1 MSPPG
6 AGDPAT
12 APPPVDAPSPSIQG
26 DLGGGDLAGIA
37 AARVAVSVGLLAAG
51 FRAVSDDDFA
61 RVVIAQQWAHTPRL
75 DPTGTSWLPFPFWL
89 NGAVML
95 VFGRSL
101 LVAQVVAVALGVASS
116 LLVAISAQRITGD
129 RRAALLAGLA
139 STLVGWSAWLGVATV
154 PELLTAALTLFAA
167 ASLTTASARARWLG
181 AAALGLAT
189 LSRYEPWP
197 VAIAFAAWSVASP
210 AGARGERAAHGGRA
224 QENTALQRVVRGLTR
239 VGPAVVALL
248 GPAAWIAWNRVA
260 HGDPFH
266 FVARV
271 AAYHR
276 AVGQASSD
284 GVLARLAAY
293 PLAFACEMPEVLVA
307 ALAVAVAAASPR
319 SRSAVMARARPFA
332 APLVLAGVQVAA
344 LSISLVKDGAP
355 THHPERALLFPALAL
370 VVLAAGV
377 ASGVGRGAAGVASG
391 AAGVESGA
399 ASRLPRAFGVAVA
412 VLLLARAALMPVAIR
427 GERALRSVRGGWI
440 LLYAGPREG
449 FAERR
454 AETDIGAQ
462 AAELLPP
469 RASVYLEDVRDYA
482 FFAVQA
488 GSGQPER
495 VMPSREV
502 DPRWPGKER
511 TFADE
516 AAYLVWLRER
526 GVGLVIAR
534 EDPAAITTRFGHP
547 PLRRNARYGL
557 WAVPAP

>member
-1 MSPPG
+1 VSAPG
-6 AGDPAT
+6 AADPAT

-26 DLGGGDLAGIA
+26 DLGRGDLAGIA

-101 LVAQVVAVALGVASS
+101 LVAQVAAVALGVASS

-129 RRAALLAGLA
+129 RRAALLAGFA
-139 STLVGWSAWLGVATV
+139 SALVGWSAWLGVATV

-167 ASLTTASARARWLG
+167 ASLTTRSAGERWLG

-197 VAIAFAAWSVASP
+197 VAIAFAAWNVASP
-210 AGARGERAAHGGRA
+210 AEAHVEEAARGAGARGD
-224 QENTALQRVVRGLTR
+224 TARQRVARALAR
-239 VGPAVVALL
+239 FGPAVVALV
-248 GPAAWIAWNRVA
+248 GPAVWIAWNRAA

-293 PLAFACEMPEVLVA
+293 PLAFAREMPEVLLVA
-307 ALAVAVAAASPR
+307 IAVGVAAASPR
-319 SRSAVMARARPFA
+319 SRAAVMERARPFA
-332 APLVLAGVQVAA
+332 APLALAGVQVAA

-377 ASGVGRGAAGVASG
+377 ASGAASG
-391 AAGVESGA
+391 ASVAD
-399 ASRLPRAFGVAVA
+399 ASRALRSVRVPRAFGVTVA

-427 GERALRSVRGGWI
+427 GERAVRSVRGGWI

-462 AAELLPP
+462 AAALLPP
-469 RASVYLEDVRDYA
+469 RASAYLEDVRDYG

-502 DPRWPGKER
+502 DPRWPEKER
-511 TFADE
+511 TFGDE
-516 AAYLVWLRER
+516 AAYLAWLRER

-534 EDPAAITTRFGHP
+534 EDPGATTARFGHP
-547 PLRRNARYGL
+547 PLRRNDRYGI